1 MLWERLANT
10 EPGTRQEL
18 MQALCAEAELQKTRW
33 VRCLPF
39 ILKTDPADF
48 VQRISR
54 GRFRA
59 ESVPRGEFELLRIVR
74 VPVEG
79 SKLREKISGEFGLF
93 NVASRI
99 WCISSPSEAKV
110 FRACAVGA
118 LQYAAPRTS
127 FIYITTNE
135 IRSMFDAWAG
145 EGIHV
150 KILRH
155 SEYNRDE
162 STINFLRRRKDYKL
176 VFAEIGEK
184 NSVLR
189 SLAGLAQTGKA
200 TTILE
205 FSLSNLAQ
213 VGFRKGSL
221 SFLTDRLLL
230 EVGRVGVGRDL
241 LFSNRERIGNALRP
255 LSLIFDGEVLGE
267 RAQNNEFVRA
277 LTSVEKSAVAV
288 FHANPY
294 IHLIFTDFRDGSSF
308 HVYSTSRSAVTIV
321 PSFRASVAA
330 LMNLYRGIS
339 EKFADCAVSDSPA
352 HAFGIEDF
360 IPSATR

>member
-1 MLWERLANT
+1 
-10 EPGTRQEL
+10 
-18 MQALCAEAELQKTRW
+18 MQALCAEADLQKGRL

-39 ILKTDPADF
+39 ILKTDVASF
-48 VQRISR
+48 VERISR
-54 GRFRA
+54 GGFRT
-59 ESVPRGEFELLRIVR
+59 ESLPRGEFQLLRIVR
-74 VPVEG
+74 VPAED
-79 SKLREKISGEFGLF
+79 SRLRDKVSGEFGLF
-93 NVASRI
+93 RVASDI
-99 WCISSPSEAKV
+99 WCICSASDAKV

-127 FIYITTNE
+127 LIYVTTNE
-135 IRSMFDAWAG
+135 MRSMFDSWAG
-145 EGIHV
+145 EAIHV

-155 SEYNRDE
+155 SEYNRNE
-162 STINFLRRRKDYKL
+162 STINFLRRRKDYRV
-176 VFAEIGEK
+176 VFAEIAEK

-205 FSLSNLAQ
+205 FSLSN
-213 VGFRKGSL
+213 VGHVAFRRGSL
-221 SFLTDRLLL
+221 TFLTDRLLL
-230 EVGRVGVGRDL
+230 DVAKVGVSRHVM
-241 LFSNRERIGNALRP
+241 FSNRERSRHELRP
-255 LSLIFDGEVLGE
+255 LSLIFDAEVVGE

-308 HVYSTSRSAVTIV
+308 HIYSTSRSAITIV
-321 PSFRASVAA
+321 PSFKASIAA
-330 LMNLYRGIS
+330 LMSLYRGIS
-339 EKFADCAVSDSPA
+339 EKFADCVLSDSPTQV
-352 HAFGIEDF
+352 FGIEDF